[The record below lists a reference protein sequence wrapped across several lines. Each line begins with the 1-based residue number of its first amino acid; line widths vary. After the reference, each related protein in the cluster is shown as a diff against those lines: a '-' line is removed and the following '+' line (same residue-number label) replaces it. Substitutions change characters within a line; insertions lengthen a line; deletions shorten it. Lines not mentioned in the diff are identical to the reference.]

1 MSVNTLASLI
11 RRRTIVLG
19 LTAVALALVPGT
31 GLAGAAPC
39 EQARLPWPPTP
50 EQRQRVAA
58 EIRASLERSE
68 VPEAK
73 ELLAALPPSDTAP
86 PEGSEA
92 YFGEW
97 KRADDGC
104 TLWTG
109 RIHNEVLRRQYEIR
123 FRLEDGTLVAAD
135 LAVITAHARR

>member
-1 MSVNTLASLI
+1 MPVDTLVSPTRGRTTRRGRLESV
-11 RRRTIVLG
+11 VLG
-19 LTAVALALVPGT
+19 LAAMAFALVPGT
-31 GLAGAAPC
+31 VLAGSTAC
-39 EQARLPWPPTP
+39 EQAQLPWPPTP

-73 ELLAALPPSDTAP
+73 ELLAALPSLDSAP

-104 TLWTG
+104 T
-109 RIHNEVLRRQYEIR
+109 V
-123 FRLEDGTLVAAD
+123 
-135 LAVITAHARR
+135 